1 MGCRVSKN
9 NKVHPTINVI
19 ASLEDYEFPRKTVP
33 ELIDILTPLVPLGR
47 GSGSGSGS
55 DGTAVYSISF
65 ENELGIAMP
74 SKMLVFRTIKSPSSE
89 RSVSLPNPTDDPQQL
104 SRQLEHL
111 STQPVGP
118 TPLSSEE
125 TLTE

>member
-19 ASLEDYEFPRKTVP
+19 ASLEDYEFPRKTAP
-33 ELIDILTPLVPLGR
+33 ELIDILTPLVPLG
-47 GSGSGSGS
+47 SGSGS
-55 DGTAVYSISF
+55 DGTTVYSISF

-89 RSVSLPNPTDDPQQL
+89 RSVSLPNQTDDPQQL
-104 SRQLEHL
+104 SHQPEHL
-111 STQPVGP
+111 STQPEGP